1 MKNYSLPGLLLGIIL
16 ISLAQISFAQLPDT
30 WTQKSDFGGIARYG
44 AVSFNIGDKGY
55 VGTGFG
61 SGRHKDFWEYD
72 PATDTWSQKADF
84 GGTGRYLAVGF
95 SIGDKGYIG
104 TGDDN
109 TAANDLWEYNSL
121 TNSWTQKASM
131 PGPGRL
137 GAVGFSIGSKGY
149 IGTGKLLDI
158 AQTRLSDFW
167 EYDPSSD
174 TWTQKSNIG
183 SIGRSYAT
191 GFSIG
196 TKGYLG
202 TGYTVVGVNAVLL
215 KDFHEYNPVTDV
227 WTAKANFGGVARF
240 GAIGSSN
247 GSSGFIGLG
256 DLGGVY
262 SKDFWEYN
270 PILDSWIQRMNFG
283 GSERLAATG
292 FSVGEKIF
300 AGTGTFDS
308 GITKAKDFWEYTP
321 FCVPPSVDTEPGN
334 QSIIYGS
341 PASFA
346 VVASN
351 AVSFKWQE
359 NSGSGFADI
368 TDGGIYANATTPTL
382 TITLPSVAMSGYKYR
397 CIVTGDCVPEAITN
411 GNATLTV
418 SPKPIVIT
426 GDAGQNKEYGAPEP
440 AVFSYSNSPALVGT
454 DMITGEMGRIAGE
467 NAGNYAFTIGT
478 LTAGPNY
485 SLTVAATPDF
495 VVTSKSL
502 IITAEDKNKCFDG
515 NIFSGGYTVLYN
527 GFVFGETASVLG
539 GSVVFGGTAITA
551 TSAGSYTIIPSGL
564 TAVNYSITYVNGT
577 LTIDPST
584 SPTITGVN
592 SLCAGSS
599 GIQYTTEGGFNNYV
613 WTISY
618 GGVITAGLNTNQV
631 TVNWGTAGSR
641 TISVNYQDGDGCP
654 SSTPAA
660 FSVSVLSVPVPIITG
675 DSALCSGS
683 SNIIYSTQA
692 NYDNYTWNVSAGGSI
707 TSGAGTNSVTV
718 NWNGSGNQTVSVDF
732 TNELG
737 CQSLSPTVYNVEV
750 APLPEAIGLVSG
762 LGSVCAGSMGV
773 EYSVQPV
780 LHASTYEWS
789 LPAGA
794 TIVSGAGT
802 ASITVDFDFTASS
815 GIIKV
820 NGVNDCGTGLSSP
833 NFNVQVNAI
842 PVTPVI
848 TQLGDTLV
856 SSSSVGNQW
865 YIDGIEIPGATDQ
878 THVAVYIGNY
888 TVVVT
893 QNECSSDVSNSILVR
908 PVSVEE
914 VSERSTFEVY
924 PNPSTGVIN
933 IQVSD
938 VRDNKYDVEVFNN
951 LGKLVWKQ
959 NEVIMNGANIT
970 KIDLNGSPAGI
981 YTVSLRNKGN
991 SILKKVI
998 IVK

>member
-1 MKNYSLPGLLLGIIL
+1 MKNYNLLGLLLGIIL
-16 ISLAQISFAQLPDT
+16 ISIAQISFAQLPDT

-72 PATDTWSQKADF
+72 AATDTWSQKADF
-84 GGTGRYLAVGF
+84 GGTARFFPAGFSIGNKGYVGTGNDGIQRNDFWEYDQISNTWMQKADFGGIPRDAALGFSIGNKGYIGTGELADAFDTKLNDFWEYDPATDIWTQKANVGLIGRSWAVGF
-95 SIGDKGYIG
+95 SIGNRGYVG
-104 TGDDN
+104 TGSTGILSKDFF
-109 TAANDLWEYNSL
+109 EYNPD
-121 TNSWTQKASM
+121 TDTWTQKASF
-131 PGPGRL
+131 
-137 GAVGFSIGSKGY
+137 AGY
-149 IGTGKLLDI
+149 G
-158 AQTRLSDFW
+158 
-167 EYDPSSD
+167 
-174 TWTQKSNIG
+174 
-183 SIGRSYAT
+183 
-191 GFSIG
+191 
-196 TKGYLG
+196 
-202 TGYTVVGVNAVLL
+202 
-215 KDFHEYNPVTDV
+215 
-227 WTAKANFGGVARF
+227 RF
-240 GAIGSSN
+240 GAIGCSN
-247 GSSGFIGLG
+247 ESNGFIGLG
-256 DLGGVY
+256 DTGGAGGY
-262 SKDFWEYN
+262 ANDFWEYN
-270 PILDSWIQRMNFG
+270 PNTDSWVQRMNFG
-283 GSERLAATG
+283 GNERTLSSA
-292 FSVGEKIF
+292 FNIGEKIF

-308 GITKAKDFWEYTP
+308 GITKSKDFWEYTP
-321 FCVPPSVDTEPGN
+321 FCVPPSVDTEPSN
-334 QSIIYGS
+334 QTIIYGVS
-341 PASFA
+341 ASFT

-351 AVSFKWQE
+351 AVSYQWQE
-359 NSGSGFADI
+359 NTGSGFVDI
-368 TDGGIYANATTPTL
+368 IDGGIYANATTPTL
-382 TITLPSVAMSGYKYR
+382 TISLPTVAMSGYKYR
-397 CIVTGDCVPEAITN
+397 SIVTGDCVPEAITN

-426 GDAGQNKEYGAPEP
+426 GDADQNKEYGSPDP
-440 AVFSYSNSPALVGT
+440 AVFSYSFSPSLVGT
-454 DMITGEMGRIAGE
+454 DIITGEMGRIAGE

-485 SLTVAATPDF
+485 SLSMAATPEF
-495 VVTSKSL
+495 IITSKSL
-502 IITAEDKNKCFDG
+502 TITAEDKSKCFDG
-515 NIFSGGYTVLYN
+515 NIFSEGYTVLYD
-527 GFVFGETASVLG
+527 GFVNGETSSVLS
-539 GSVVFGGTAITA
+539 GSVEFSGTAITA

-564 TAVNYSITYVNGT
+564 SSVNYSITYVNGT
-577 LTIDPST
+577 LLIDPST
-584 SPTITGVN
+584 SPTITGES

-654 SSTPAA
+654 SSTPATYD
-660 FSVSVLSVPVPIITG
+660 VSVLSVPVPIITG

-683 SNIIYSTQA
+683 SNIVYTTQS
-692 NYDNYTWNVSAGGSI
+692 NYDNYVWNVSAGGSI
-707 TSGAGTNSVTV
+707 TSGAGTNSVTI

-762 LGSVCAGSMGV
+762 SGSICAGSLGV

-780 LHASTYEWS
+780 LHALAYEWS

-802 ASITVDFDFTASS
+802 ATILVDFDLAASS

-833 NFNVQVNAI
+833 NFNVQVNPI

-865 YIDGIEIPGATDQ
+865 YLDGIEIPGATDQ

-914 VSERSTFEVY
+914 VSVRSTFEVY
-924 PNPSTGVIN
+924 PNPSTGVFN
-933 IQVSD
+933 IQVND
-938 VRDNKYDVEVFNN
+938 VRDKTYDVEVFNN

-959 NEVIMNGANIT
+959 NEVIMNGTNIT
-970 KIDLNGSPAGI
+970 KIDLNGSPAGV

-991 SILKKVI
+991 SILKRVI